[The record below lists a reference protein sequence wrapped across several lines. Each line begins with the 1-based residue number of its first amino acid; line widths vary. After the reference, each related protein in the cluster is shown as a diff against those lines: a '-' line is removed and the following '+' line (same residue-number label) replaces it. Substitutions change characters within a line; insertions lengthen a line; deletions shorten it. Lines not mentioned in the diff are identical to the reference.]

1 MLPAQQSLKAG
12 NFPRSKRYDRLIE
25 IPKFLPF
32 EGAAQVGLQLQA
44 SHYTRAHICIEYFV
58 TGLAKRLCP
67 VHSGVSIS
75 QDFFVLLVGGITQ
88 SNSDSHRRK
97 LILSP

>member
-32 EGAAQVGLQLQA
+32 EGAAQVGLKLQA

-58 TGLAKRLCP
+58 TSLAKRLCP
-67 VHSGVSIS
+67 EHTRVSIS
-75 QDFFVLLVGGITQ
+75 QDFFGLLVGGINQRHSGAPLRQ
-88 SNSDSHRRK
+88 S
-97 LILSP
+97 LF

>member
-32 EGAAQVGLQLQA
+32 EAAAQVGLQLQA

-58 TGLAKRLCP
+58 TGLAKSLCP
-67 VHSGVSIS
+67 VHTGSSITH
-75 QDFFVLLVGGITQ
+75 DFFALLVGG
-88 SNSDSHRRK
+88 
-97 LILSP
+97 LSPLHSPDPRTDESFP